1 VGQVRRAL
9 VVCLLLVTVA
19 LAGAAVW
26 AGKARDAAQAAEDDR
41 RSAARA
47 AAVHAVN
54 LLSVDHR
61 TVDDDMK
68 RVVATSTGEEREE
81 YARNEAALKK
91 ATVDNKVV
99 QTGVLRATG
108 LASMAQDRRTAEVL
122 IVADAVIHWED
133 GRKAAPEERF
143 YRWRMEVTKAGGA
156 WLVSKAE
163 LVQ

>member
-1 VGQVRRAL
+1 MRRAL

-19 LAGAAVW
+19 LAGAVVW
-26 AGKARDAAQAAEDDR
+26 AGRARDAARAVQDDR

-68 RVVATSTGEEREE
+68 RVLATSTGEEREE

-91 ATVDNKVV
+91 ATIDNKVV

-108 LASMAQDRRTAEVL
+108 LASMTGDRRRAEVL
-122 IVADAVIHWED
+122 IVADAVIDWED
-133 GRKAAPEERF
+133 GRNAAPEERF
-143 YRWRMEVTKAGGA
+143 YRWRMEVTKTGGV
-156 WLVSKAE
+156 WLVSKVE

>member
-1 VGQVRRAL
+1 MRRAL

-19 LAGAAVW
+19 LAGAVVW
-26 AGKARDAAQAAEDDR
+26 AGGARDAARAAQDDR

-47 AAVHAVN
+47 AAVHAVS

-68 RVVATSTGEEREE
+68 RILATSTGEEREE

-108 LASMAQDRRTAEVL
+108 LASMAADHRRAEVL

-133 GRKAAPEERF
+133 GRDAAPEERF